1 MTKKTK
7 TKEYLE
13 LMHTNTYRTFSIH
26 SWEGYEYFITFSDD
40 HTRFGY
46 VYKKS
51 DASDKFFEFKV
62 GLNNLLGIH
71 TKLFRLDH
79 GCMLS
84 KFDSFHWST
93 RLYPCYVHQGLYCKM
108 EKWKEDIKLG

>member
-1 MTKKTK
+1 MTKETK
-7 TKEYLE
+7 AKECLE
-13 LMHTNTYRTFSIH
+13 LAHIDMYETFSVH
-26 SWEGYEYFITFSDD
+26 AWEGYEYFITFSDD

-71 TKLFRLDH
+71 TKLL
-79 GCMLS
+79 
-84 KFDSFHWST
+84 
-93 RLYPCYVHQGLYCKM
+93 
-108 EKWKEDIKLG
+108 